1 MNKMGLKD
9 KYNYVIVRKNQS
21 LGLSSCAYDY
31 VLELEKENE
40 KLKAELEL
48 YKGTLKREHE
58 AIHRVNELEEENEEL
73 KLENFNLREDI
84 MIQKMALPSKEIKD
98 KSFYDLLDMP
108 SYEELNKKYLNAVA
122 DYEQEKCNVEELKKQ
137 LQTKDEGF
145 KAVNEELCEYAENNE
160 RLKNQQKEFIS
171 YLDQEIKLCDIDIQN
186 FSKDYKTYFSLIN
199 DLRVAKKRLEEIL
212 AKYKEIVGDVYK

>member
-1 MNKMGLKD
+1 MSLKD

-73 KLENFNLREDI
+73 KLENFNLREDV
-84 MIQKMALPSKEIKD
+84 MIQKMSLPSEEIKD

-145 KAVNEELCEYAENNE
+145 KAVNEELCEYAEENS
-160 RLKNQQKEFIS
+160 RLSELWCDSRSKIRELGNQQKEFVKYLEEKEKQFDIS
-171 YLDQEIKLCDIDIQN
+171 VEPCLAGVCK
-186 FSKDYKTYFSLIN
+186 
-199 DLRVAKKRLEEIL
+199 EIL